1 MSSQL
6 KINIETRGEHRTKP
20 GEPIQYNVR
29 MSDPRLQS
37 DDILYFSPTLSLT
50 KKNIRSAVTDIDDM
64 KIFTNPANFDKVLKY
79 IMSKGFQKTTVKKAK
94 EKDVVMN
101 NINLLKSI
109 YFPSRG
115 KFFIDGKA
123 YLINKSEVVKDS
135 IEEKKVNPTTGIP
148 GEYGVTIKLSLLDAR
163 KKPGHIDFQ
172 RLSCKDKAEEIDNL
186 AKELL
191 GVSFGLYKDAAG
203 PYNIQRPVLY
213 SSDPTGYTTSPE
225 PPPPYSPEA
234 QTQYPQPSAPPLDK
248 PSGGKR
254 TKKYKRRKRKKTRRK
269 RN

>member
-20 GEPIQYNVR
+20 GEPIQYNVK
-29 MSDPRLQS
+29 MSDPSLRS
-37 DDILYFSPTLSLT
+37 NDILYFSPTLSLT
-50 KKNIRSAVTDIDDM
+50 KKSIRSAVTDTNDM
-64 KIFTNPANFDKVLKY
+64 KIFTNPANLDKVLKY
-79 IMSKGFQKTTVKKAK
+79 IISKGFQKTTVKKAK
-94 EKDVVMN
+94 EKGVVMN
-101 NINLLKSI
+101 NIKLLKSI

-123 YLINKSEVVKDS
+123 YLINKSEIVKDS
-135 IEEKKVNPTTGIP
+135 IKENKLNPTTGVP
-148 GEYGVTIKLSLLDAR
+148 GEYDVTIKLSLLDAR

-172 RLSCKDKAEEIDNL
+172 RLSCKDKAEKIDNL

-191 GVSFGLYKDAAG
+191 GVSFGLYKDTAG

-213 SSDPTGYTTSPE
+213 SSDPTGYTESPDSL
-225 PPPPYSPEA
+225 PPYSPEA
-234 QTQYPQPSAPPLDK
+234 QAQYPEPSAPPLNE
-248 PSGGKR
+248 PTGGTR
-254 TKKYKRRKRKKTRRK
+254 TKKRKRRRRRKTRRK

>member
-1 MSSQL
+1 M
-6 KINIETRGEHRTKP
+6 N
-20 GEPIQYNVR
+20 
-29 MSDPRLQS
+29 
-37 DDILYFSPTLSLT
+37 
-50 KKNIRSAVTDIDDM
+50 DM
-64 KIFTNPANFDKVLKY
+64 KIFTNPANLDKVLKY

-123 YLINKSEVVKDS
+123 YIINKSEIIKDS
-135 IEEKKVNPTTGIP
+135 IEEKMLNSATGIP
-148 GEYGVTIKLSLLDAR
+148 GVYVVTIKLSLLDAR
-163 KKPGHIDFQ
+163 KKPGYIDFQ
-172 RLSCKDKAEEIDNL
+172 RLSCKDKAEKIDNL

-191 GVSFGLYKDAAG
+191 GVSFGLYKDTAG

-213 SSDPTGYTTSPE
+213 SSDPTGYTSSSD
-225 PPPPYSPEA
+225 PPP
-234 QTQYPQPSAPPLDK
+234 QYPEPSAPPLDE
-248 PSGGKR
+248 STGGTRKR
-254 TKKYKRRKRKKTRRK
+254 KRKRRKRKTRKCKTQRK